1 MKLSFTTMATP
12 ELTVCQQAEVAKQFG
27 FHAVDLRM
35 QTGGSGEIP
44 VDAEAECLKRICQD
58 AGTVSSILCYNKQ
71 IETGVAEMA
80 DSVGRHLEI
89 AKAIQA
95 PAIRIFTGKLAAGEE
110 APVCRALERALAE
123 GPSGVD
129 IVIQNHLN
137 ASTTVQQAVTIC
149 KALNTKHV
157 GIVLSPDHAQMIG
170 EKIDFEETLPHV
182 KQLYIA
188 GDETR
193 NMGIPIPELQPV
205 YRRLIQALPEYHF
218 DGYLTLKWERCWRK
232 ELAPYD
238 VVFPQFMEWMESC
251 RKHNQQGKG
260 V

>member
-1 MKLSFTTMATP
+1 MMKLSFTTMATP
-12 ELTVCQQAEVAKQFG
+12 ELTVWQQAEAAKQFG

-44 VDAEAECLKRICQD
+44 VDAEAECLKRIRKD
-58 AGTVSSILCYNKQ
+58 AGTVSSILCYNRQ
-71 IETGVAEMA
+71 LDAGIEEMA
-80 DSVGRHLEI
+80 ESVRHHLEI

-95 PAIRIFTGKLAAGEE
+95 PAIRIFTGKLTDGEE
-110 APVCRALERALAE
+110 RHVCRALERALAD

-137 ASTTVQQAVTIC
+137 ASTTVYQAVTIC
-149 KALNTKHV
+149 KTLNTKRV

-170 EKIDFEETLPHV
+170 EEIGLEETLPYV

-188 GDETR
+188 GDEIR
-193 NMGIPIPELQPV
+193 NMGIPTLELQSI
-205 YRRLIQALPEYHF
+205 YSRIIQALPEHHF

-232 ELAPYD
+232 ELAAYD
-238 VVFPQFMEWMESC
+238 VVFPQFMEWIESN
-251 RKHNQQGKG
+251 RYF
-260 V
+260 

>member
-1 MKLSFTTMATP
+1 MMKLSFTTMATP
-12 ELTVCQQAEVAKQFG
+12 ELTVCQQALAAKQFG
-27 FHAVDLRM
+27 FHGVDLRM

-44 VDAEAECLKRICQD
+44 VDADAECLTRIRKD

-71 IETGVAEMA
+71 IDAGVKEMA
-80 DSVGRHLEI
+80 ESVRHHLEI
-89 AKAIQA
+89 AKAIYA
-95 PAIRIFTGKLAAGEE
+95 PAIRIFTGKLEDGE
-110 APVCRALERALAE
+110 ALPVCRALEHALTD

-137 ASTTVQQAVTIC
+137 ASTTVRQAVTIC
-149 KALNTKHV
+149 KALNTDRV

-170 EKIDFEETLPHV
+170 EEIDLDETLPYV

-193 NMGIPIPELQPV
+193 NIGIPTQELQTI
-205 YRRLIQALPEYHF
+205 YRRIIQTLTDYHF

-232 ELAPYD
+232 ELASYD
-238 VVFPQFMEWMESC
+238 VVFPQFMEWIEND
-251 RKHNQQGKG
+251 RNFQ
-260 V
+260 

>member
-12 ELTVCQQAEVAKQFG
+12 ELMVCQQAQAVKRFG

-44 VDAEAECLKRICQD
+44 ENADAKCLKRIREN

-71 IETGVAEMA
+71 IDVGIEEMA
-80 DSVGRHLEI
+80 DSVRHHLEI
-89 AKAIQA
+89 AKAINA
-95 PAIRIFTGKLAAGEE
+95 PAIRIFTGKLKDGEE
-110 APVCRALERALAE
+110 RHVCRALEYALAD

-137 ASTTVQQAVTIC
+137 ASTTVHQAVTIC
-149 KALNTKHV
+149 KVLNTERV
-157 GIVLSPDHAQMIG
+157 GIVLSPDHARMIG
-170 EKIDFEETLPHV
+170 EEIAMDETLPYV

-193 NMGIPIPELQPV
+193 NMGIPTQELQPI
-205 YRRLIQALPEYHF
+205 YRRIIQALPEHHY
-218 DGYLTLKWERCWRK
+218 DGYLTLKWERCWRN
-232 ELAPYD
+232 ELAAYD
-238 VVFPQFMEWMESC
+238 VVFPQFMEWIESC
-251 RKHNQQGKG
+251 WNQET
-260 V
+260 

>member
-12 ELTVCQQAEVAKQFG
+12 ELTVCQQAQAVKQFG
-27 FHAVDLRM
+27 FHGVDLRM

-44 VDAEAECLKRICQD
+44 MDAEAECLKQIREN

-71 IETGVAEMA
+71 IETGVVEMA
-80 DSVGRHLEI
+80 DSVRQHLEI
-89 AKAIQA
+89 AKAIHA
-95 PAIRIFTGKLAAGEE
+95 PAIRIFTGKLRDGEE
-110 APVCRALERALAE
+110 CHVCRALERALGD

-137 ASTTVQQAVTIC
+137 ASTTVHQAVTIC
-149 KALNTKHV
+149 KALNTKQV
-157 GIVLSPDHAQMIG
+157 GIVLSPDHAQMIS
-170 EKIDFEETLPHV
+170 EEIALDETLPYV

-193 NMGIPIPELQPV
+193 NMGIPTQQLQPI
-205 YRRLIQALPEYHF
+205 YRRIIQTLPEYHF

-232 ELAPYD
+232 ELAAYD
-238 VVFPQFMEWMESC
+238 VVFPQFMEWMKSC
-251 RKHNQQGKG
+251 RNQEA
-260 V
+260 

>member
-12 ELTVCQQAEVAKQFG
+12 ELTVCQQAQAVKRFG

-44 VDAEAECLKRICQD
+44 ENAEAECLKRIREN

-71 IETGVAEMA
+71 IDVGIEEMA
-80 DSVGRHLEI
+80 DSVRHHLEI
-89 AKAIQA
+89 AKAINA
-95 PAIRIFTGKLAAGEE
+95 PAIRIFTGKLKDGEE
-110 APVCRALERALAE
+110 RHVCRALEYALAD

-137 ASTTVQQAVTIC
+137 ASTTVHQAVTIC
-149 KALNTKHV
+149 KALNTERV
-157 GIVLSPDHAQMIG
+157 GIVLSPDHARMIG
-170 EKIDFEETLPHV
+170 EEIAMDETLTYV

-193 NMGIPIPELQPV
+193 NMGIPTQELQPI
-205 YRRLIQALPEYHF
+205 YRRIIQVLPEHHY
-218 DGYLTLKWERCWRK
+218 DGYLTLKWERCWRN
-232 ELAPYD
+232 ELAAYD
-238 VVFPQFMEWMESC
+238 VVFPQFMEWIESC
-251 RKHNQQGKG
+251 WNQET
-260 V
+260 

>member
-1 MKLSFTTMATP
+1 MMKLSFTTMATP
-12 ELTVCQQAEVAKQFG
+12 ELTVLQQAQAVAQYG
-27 FHAVDLRM
+27 FRGVDLRM

-44 VDAEAECLKRICQD
+44 VDAEVECLKQIRKD

-71 IETGVAEMA
+71 IDVGVEEMA
-80 DSVGRHLEI
+80 ESVRQHLEI

-95 PAIRIFTGKLAAGEE
+95 PAIRIFTGKLRDGEE
-110 APVCRALERALAE
+110 HQVCRALERALAE

-137 ASTTVQQAVTIC
+137 ASTTVRQAVTIC
-149 KALNTKHV
+149 KAMKTDRV
-157 GIVLSPDHAQMIG
+157 GIVLSPDHALMIG
-170 EKIDFEETLPHV
+170 EEIDLEETLPYV

-193 NMGIPIPELQPV
+193 NMGVPTQQLQPI
-205 YRRLIQALPEYHF
+205 YRRIIQALSEHHF

-232 ELAPYD
+232 ELASYD

-251 RKHNQQGKG
+251 RNQES
-260 V
+260 

>member
-12 ELTVCQQAEVAKQFG
+12 ELTVCQQAQAVNQFG

-44 VDAEAECLKRICQD
+44 VDAGAECLKRIREN

-71 IETGVAEMA
+71 IDAGIEEMA
-80 DSVGRHLEI
+80 ESVRHHLEI
-89 AKAIQA
+89 AKAISA
-95 PAIRIFTGKLAAGEE
+95 PAIRIFTGKLKDGEE
-110 APVCRALERALAE
+110 HHVCRALEYALAD

-137 ASTTVQQAVTIC
+137 ASTTARQAVTIC
-149 KALNTKHV
+149 NALNTKRV

-170 EKIDFEETLPHV
+170 EEIEMEETLTYV

-193 NMGIPIPELQPV
+193 NMGIPTQELQPI
-205 YRRLIQALPEYHF
+205 YHRIIQALPEHHF

-232 ELAPYD
+232 ELAAYD
-238 VVFPQFMEWMESC
+238 VVFPQFMEWIESC
-251 RKHNQQGKG
+251 RNQET
-260 V
+260 

>member
-12 ELTVCQQAEVAKQFG
+12 ELTVRQQAEAAKGFG
-27 FHAVDLRM
+27 FHALDLRM

-44 VDAEAECLKRICQD
+44 PDAEAERLEQIRGD
-58 AGTVSSILCYNKQ
+58 AGTVSSILCYNAQ
-71 IETGVAEMA
+71 IDTGIGKMAE
-80 DSVGRHLEI
+80 SVRQHLEI

-95 PAIRIFTGKLAAGEE
+95 PAIRIFTGKLKDGEE
-110 APVCRALERALAE
+110 RHVCAALERALAE

-129 IVIQNHLN
+129 ILIQNHLN
-137 ASTTVQQAVTIC
+137 ASTTVHQAVTVC
-149 KALNTKHV
+149 KTLNTGRV

-170 EKIDFEETLPHV
+170 EEIDLEDTLPYV

-193 NMGIPIPELQPV
+193 NMGVPTQQLQPI
-205 YRRLIQALPEYHF
+205 YRRIIQALPEYHF

-232 ELAPYD
+232 ELASYD

-251 RKHNQQGKG
+251 RNQET
-260 V
+260 

>member
-1 MKLSFTTMATP
+1 MMKLSFTTMATP
-12 ELTVCQQAEVAKQFG
+12 ELTVCQQAQAGKQFG
-27 FHAVDLRM
+27 FHGVDLRM

-44 VDAEAECLKRICQD
+44 MDAEAECLNQIRKD

-71 IETGVAEMA
+71 LETGVMEMA
-80 DSVGRHLEI
+80 DSVRQHLEI
-89 AKAIQA
+89 AKAIHA
-95 PAIRIFTGKLAAGEE
+95 PAIRIFTGKLRAGEE
-110 APVCRALERALAE
+110 RLVCKALEYALAE
-123 GPSGVD
+123 GPCGVD

-137 ASTTVQQAVTIC
+137 ASTTVHQAVTIC
-149 KALNTKHV
+149 KALNTQRV

-170 EKIDFEETLPHV
+170 EEIVLEETLPHV

-193 NMGIPIPELQPV
+193 NMGIPTQQLQPI
-205 YRRLIQALPEYHF
+205 YRRIIHMLPEYQF

-232 ELAPYD
+232 ELAAYD

-251 RKHNQQGKG
+251 RNQET
-260 V
+260 

>member
-12 ELTVCQQAEVAKQFG
+12 ELTVCQQTRAAKQFG
-27 FHAVDLRM
+27 FQAVDLRM

-44 VDAEAECLKRICQD
+44 MDADKECLRQICED

-71 IETGVAEMA
+71 IETGVMEMA
-80 DSVGRHLEI
+80 DSVRQHLEI
-89 AKAIQA
+89 AKAIHA
-95 PAIRIFTGKLAAGEE
+95 PAIRIFTGKLTDGEE
-110 APVCRALERALAE
+110 PRVCSTLERALAD
-123 GPSGVD
+123 GPSGID

-149 KALNTKHV
+149 KSLNTRRV

-170 EKIDFEETLPHV
+170 EEINLDETLPYV

-193 NMGIPIPELQPV
+193 NMGIPIQQLQPI
-205 YRRLIQALPEYHF
+205 YRRIIQALPEYHF

-232 ELAPYD
+232 ELAAYD
-238 VVFPQFMEWMESC
+238 VVFPQFVEWIESC
-251 RKHNQQGKG
+251 RNQET
-260 V
+260 

>member
-12 ELTVCQQAEVAKQFG
+12 ELTVWQQAEAAKHFG

-35 QTGGSGEIP
+35 QTGGSGEVP
-44 VDAEAECLKRICQD
+44 VDAEAEGLQQIRKA

-71 IETGVAEMA
+71 IETGVVEMA
-80 DSVGRHLEI
+80 DSVRRHLEI

-95 PAIRIFTGKLAAGEE
+95 PAIRIFTGKLKDGEE
-110 APVCRALERALAE
+110 KSVCRALERALTE

-149 KALNTKHV
+149 KALNTKRV
-157 GIVLSPDHAQMIG
+157 GLVLSPDHAQMIG
-170 EKIDFEETLPHV
+170 EEINLEETLPYV

-193 NMGIPIPELQPV
+193 NMGIPTQQLQPI
-205 YRRLIQALPEYHF
+205 YRRIIQALPEYHF

-232 ELAPYD
+232 ELAAYD
-238 VVFPQFMEWMESC
+238 VVFPQFMEWMESD
-251 RKHNQQGKG
+251 RYF
-260 V
+260 

>member
-12 ELTVCQQAEVAKQFG
+12 ELTVCQQAQAVKQFG

-44 VDAEAECLKRICQD
+44 VDAETECLKRIREN

-71 IETGVAEMA
+71 IETGVMEMA
-80 DSVGRHLEI
+80 DSVRHHLEI
-89 AKAIQA
+89 AKAINA
-95 PAIRIFTGKLAAGEE
+95 PAIRIFTGKLKAGEE
-110 APVCRALERALAE
+110 RHVCRALERALAD

-129 IVIQNHLN
+129 IVMQNHLN
-137 ASTTVQQAVTIC
+137 ASTTVHQAVNIC
-149 KALNTKHV
+149 KALNTKRV

-170 EKIDFEETLPHV
+170 EGIAMEETLPYV

-193 NMGIPIPELQPV
+193 NMGIPTQELQPI
-205 YRRLIQALPEYHF
+205 YRRIIQFLQEHNFA
-218 DGYLTLKWERCWRK
+218 GYMTLKWERCWRK
-232 ELAPYD
+232 ELAAYD
-238 VVFPQFMEWMESC
+238 VIFPQFMEWMENY
-251 RKHNQQGKG
+251 RN
-260 V
+260 

>member
-1 MKLSFTTMATP
+1 MMKLSFTTMATP
-12 ELTVCQQAEVAKQFG
+12 ELTVWQQAEAAKQFG

-44 VDAEAECLKRICQD
+44 VDAEAECLKRIRKD

-71 IETGVAEMA
+71 IDAGIEEMA
-80 DSVGRHLEI
+80 ESVRHHLEI

-95 PAIRIFTGKLAAGEE
+95 PAIRIFTGKLADGEE
-110 APVCRALERALAE
+110 LHVCRALERALADE
-123 GPSGVD
+123 PSDVE

-137 ASTTVQQAVTIC
+137 ASTTVHQAVTIC
-149 KALNTKHV
+149 KSLNTRRV

-170 EKIDFEETLPHV
+170 EEINLEETLPHV

-193 NMGIPIPELQPV
+193 NMGIPTQQLQPI
-205 YRRLIQALPEYHF
+205 YRRIIQALLEYHF

-232 ELAPYD
+232 ELAAYD
-238 VVFPQFMEWMESC
+238 VVFPQFMEWMKSF
-251 RKHNQQGKG
+251 RNQEA
-260 V
+260 

>member
-12 ELTVCQQAEVAKQFG
+12 ELMVCQQAQAVKRFG

-44 VDAEAECLKRICQD
+44 ENADAKCLKRIREN

-71 IETGVAEMA
+71 IDVGIEEMA
-80 DSVGRHLEI
+80 DSVRHHLEI
-89 AKAIQA
+89 AKAINA
-95 PAIRIFTGKLAAGEE
+95 PAIRIFTGKLKDGEE
-110 APVCRALERALAE
+110 RHVCRALEYALAD

-137 ASTTVQQAVTIC
+137 ASTTVHQAVTIC
-149 KALNTKHV
+149 KVLNTERV
-157 GIVLSPDHAQMIG
+157 GIVLSLDHARMIG
-170 EKIDFEETLPHV
+170 EEIAMDETLPYV

-193 NMGIPIPELQPV
+193 NMGIPTQELQPI
-205 YRRLIQALPEYHF
+205 YRRIIQALPEHHY
-218 DGYLTLKWERCWRK
+218 DGYLTLKWERCWRN
-232 ELAPYD
+232 ELAAYD
-238 VVFPQFMEWMESC
+238 VVFPQFMEWIESC
-251 RKHNQQGKG
+251 WNQET
-260 V
+260 